1 MTDRVRYDQ
10 RYVSL
15 PVVYRLGSFSAA
27 GIELSLT
34 PSAVAQQI
42 HSIERELNVTLF
54 RKGDKRLVP
63 TPECETVMK
72 YVSQVQSLCRR
83 MEEDI
88 ELSRHRMQHLT
99 VGVTPSAESFAL
111 SRVLTKY
118 ADQSPSLQI
127 TVNTG
132 SASELCTM
140 LKNLAIDIAVVEG
153 DCPSSDCNSI
163 ILDTDFLV
171 VAVPPDSVYAKK
183 GLITVKELQQ
193 EPLIL
198 KPQGSG
204 TRCLLDAKLES
215 AGLSLDQFRVMI
227 EVDSIATIKK
237 LVASHYGLSVL
248 SSKACRK
255 EVASGKI
262 CTVPLYEM
270 NMVRNIQLLYRKD
283 FEQDLLLKEIQ
294 RCYSEVMRESSAGGT
309 PKSI

>member
-1 MTDRVRYDQ
+1 M
-10 RYVSL
+10 
-15 PVVYRLGSFSAA
+15 GSFSAA
-27 GIELSLT
+27 GVKLALT

-54 RKGDKRLVP
+54 RKGNSKLIP
-63 TPECETVMK
+63 TQECETVMK
-72 YVSQVQSLCRR
+72 YVTRIQALCKR
-83 MEEDI
+83 MEDDI
-88 ELSRHRMQHLT
+88 ERSRHRIQHLT

-118 ADQSPSLQI
+118 AEQSPSLQI

-132 SASELCTM
+132 SASELCAM

-153 DCPSSDCNSI
+153 DCSCSNCNSI
-163 ILDTDFLV
+163 IIDTDFLV
-171 VAVPPDSVYAKK
+171 VAVPPDSAYAKK

-198 KPQGSG
+198 KPHGSG
-204 TRCLLDAKLES
+204 TRCLLEAKLES

-248 SSKACRK
+248 SDKACRK

-262 CTVPLYEM
+262 CTVPLSEM

-283 FEQDLLLKEIQ
+283 FEQDFLLKEIQ
-294 RCYSEVMRESSAGGT
+294 RCYSEVMQEATTGSV
-309 PKSI
+309 PK